1 MSKIKILSP
10 YEAQKIAA
18 GEVVERPAHIL
29 KELLENA
36 IDAGASQITVYIQG
50 AGKTCIRIV
59 DNGSG
64 MGYDDIKLS
73 VIAHATSKITTV
85 EDLTSVATY
94 GFRGEALA
102 SVAAVSRLTIT
113 SRNDE
118 LEYAW
123 QVRFEQGDVATELRV
138 AAEQGTDIEV
148 RDLFYNIPARK
159 KFLKQ
164 DETEWN
170 QLQQLVHAIA
180 LSHLAISFK
189 LYHNDRLVLQ
199 SPAVTNLKDRAAQI
213 WGVSTAQQFLPLEL
227 STTGPVQL
235 SGVITSHQVWRY
247 GKHQIFFFVNGRW
260 VKDIELVKSLCKGYN
275 NVLPPG
281 KFPAGVIMLKLD
293 PLTIDV
299 NVHPKKEE
307 VRFTKPQ
314 VVTNMVTQAVQ
325 ATLRAQMAT
334 TVDLFKGNDL
344 TIPVEDGPRIG
355 VRDDKEVMNES
366 KSFYSQDAGPQLIT
380 ADFQDGFDER
390 NFFQIDPSSSSII
403 TPLIPSDCQAI
414 VSRHDPESST
424 SPSSVHPEEFRYPV
438 HPESAHVLRHAAT
451 QLLSMSGSKDSK
463 DMSGQSQSVT
473 RIVVDS
479 PDTMPEWP
487 KRTTPST
494 FTNLGNVFTQAQPD
508 AEQQQVMQMPTRTPT
523 AAVFSGTLVGQVLNT
538 YLIIDRAD
546 GIILVDQHAA
556 HERILYEQM
565 RDRVVAREA
574 SLLLFP
580 RVLTLAPEELVAL
593 ERFEGVLNDFGIA
606 CDRMGLQ
613 ALAIKAVPLGVT
625 QIDLEDL
632 LRQVAALALEHE
644 HVEAEVVQKLLY
656 EHVHS
661 HLACKRAVKA
671 GDVLTRDEMEKLLQD
686 LIIVEKPFICI
697 HGRPTYWK
705 LEKSQLEKFFR
716 R

>member
-10 YEAQKIAA
+10 HEAQKIAA
-18 GEVVERPAHIL
+18 GEVVERPAHVL
-29 KELLENA
+29 KELLENG
-36 IDAGASQITVYIQG
+36 IDAGASLISVYIED

-59 DNGSG
+59 DNGCG

-73 VIAHATSKITTV
+73 VAAHATSKITTV
-85 EDLTSVATY
+85 EDLTSVVTY

-113 SRNDE
+113 SRDEE
-118 LEYAW
+118 LEHAW
-123 QVRFEQGDVATELRV
+123 QVRFEQGDVASELRV

-180 LSHLAISFK
+180 LSHLTISFK

-199 SPAVTNLKDRAAQI
+199 APAVTSLKDRAAQI
-213 WGVSTAQQFLPLEL
+213 WGVSTAQQFLNLES

-235 SGVITSHQVWRY
+235 SGVITSHQAWRY
-247 GKHQIFFFVNGRW
+247 GKHHIFFFVNGRW
-260 VKDIELVKSLCKGYN
+260 VKDVELVKSLCKGYN

-281 KFPAGVIMLKLD
+281 KFPAGVIMLELD

-334 TVDLFKGNDL
+334 SVDLFKSNDL
-344 TIPVEDGPRIG
+344 TSSLEGGSRIG
-355 VRDDKEVMNES
+355 VRDDRELRNES
-366 KSFYSQDAGPQLIT
+366 KSFYSQTKNI
-380 ADFQDGFDER
+380 E
-390 NFFQIDPSSSSII
+390 QIDSYRMDPGSSFDTIALQSLGMNGGELGVPFAFSSSNNKELNDSGFSKISM
-403 TPLIPSDCQAI
+403 TASPVIPDVDPGSRAFLSDQ
-414 VSRHDPESST
+414 P
-424 SPSSVHPEEFRYPV
+424 
-438 HPESAHVLRHAAT
+438 
-451 QLLSMSGSKDSK
+451 
-463 DMSGQSQSVT
+463 VT

-479 PDTMPEWP
+479 PDAMPAWP
-487 KRTTPST
+487 KHTTPST

-508 AEQQQVMQMPTRTPT
+508 AEQQQVMQMPTRTPA
-523 AAVFSGTLVGQVLNT
+523 AAVFSGTLIGQVLNT

-546 GIILVDQHAA
+546 GLVLVDQHAA
-556 HERILYEQM
+556 HERILYERM
-565 RDRVVAREA
+565 KDRMVAREA

-593 ERFEGVLNDFGIA
+593 ERFEDVLTDFGIA
-606 CDRMGLQ
+606 CDRMGQ
-613 ALAIKAVPLGVT
+613 NALAIKAVPLGVA

-632 LRQVAALALEHE
+632 LRQVAVLALEHG

-671 GDVLTRDEMEKLLQD
+671 GDVLTVDQMKKLLQD
-686 LIIVEKPFICI
+686 LMTVEKPFICI
-697 HGRPTYWK
+697 HGRPTYWQ

>member
-10 YEAQKIAA
+10 HEAQKIAA
-18 GEVVERPAHIL
+18 GEVVERPAHVL
-29 KELLENA
+29 KELLENG
-36 IDAGASQITVYIQG
+36 IDAGASLISVYIED

-59 DNGSG
+59 DDGCG

-73 VIAHATSKITTV
+73 VAAHATSKITTV
-85 EDLTSVATY
+85 EDLTSVVTY

-113 SRNDE
+113 SRDEE
-118 LEYAW
+118 LEHAW
-123 QVRFEQGDVATELRV
+123 QIRFEQGDVASELRV

-180 LSHLAISFK
+180 LSHLTISFK

-199 SPAVTNLKDRAAQI
+199 APAVTSLKDRAAQI
-213 WGVSTAQQFLPLEL
+213 WGVSTAQQFLNLES

-235 SGVITSHQVWRY
+235 SGVITSHQAWRY
-247 GKHQIFFFVNGRW
+247 GKHHIFFFVNGRW
-260 VKDIELVKSLCKGYN
+260 VKDVELVKSLCKGYN

-281 KFPAGVIMLKLD
+281 KFPAGVIMIQLD

-314 VVTNMVTQAVQ
+314 VVTNTVTQAVQ

-334 TVDLFKGNDL
+334 TVATRDFGEPA
-344 TIPVEDGPRIG
+344 PVL
-355 VRDDKEVMNES
+355 RDR
-366 KSFYSQDAGPQLIT
+366 PT
-380 ADFQDGFDER
+380 AF
-390 NFFQIDPSSSSII
+390 
-403 TPLIPSDCQAI
+403 L
-414 VSRHDPESST
+414 ST
-424 SPSSVHPEEFRYPV
+424 SGVEEQNQLEKELWILKQVQDDNELIQSDNFDYKNVALMPAHAEEDQRSV
-438 HPESAHVLRHAAT
+438 
-451 QLLSMSGSKDSK
+451 SK
-463 DMSGQSQSVT
+463 DMSGQDQPVT

-508 AEQQQVMQMPTRTPT
+508 AEQQQVMQMPTRTPA
-523 AAVFSGTLVGQVLNT
+523 AAVFSGTLIGQVLNT

-546 GIILVDQHAA
+546 GLVLVDQHAA
-556 HERILYEQM
+556 HERILYERM
-565 RDRVVAREA
+565 KDRMVAREA

-593 ERFEGVLNDFGIA
+593 ERFEDVLTDFGIA
-606 CDRMGLQ
+606 CDRMGQ
-613 ALAIKAVPLGVT
+613 NALAIKAVPLGVA

-632 LRQVAALALEHE
+632 LRQVAALALEHG

-671 GDVLTRDEMEKLLQD
+671 GDVLTVDQMKKLLQD
-686 LIIVEKPFICI
+686 LMTVEKPFICI
-697 HGRPTYWK
+697 HGRPTYWQ

>member
-10 YEAQKIAA
+10 HEAQKIAA
-18 GEVVERPAHIL
+18 GEVVERPAHVL
-29 KELLENA
+29 KELLENG
-36 IDAGASQITVYIQG
+36 IDAGASLISVYIED

-59 DNGSG
+59 DDGCG

-73 VIAHATSKITTV
+73 VAAHATSKITTV
-85 EDLTSVATY
+85 EDLTSVVTY

-113 SRNDE
+113 SRDEE
-118 LEYAW
+118 LEHAW
-123 QVRFEQGDVATELRV
+123 QVRFEQGDVASELRV
-138 AAEQGTDIEV
+138 PAEQGTDIEV

-199 SPAVTNLKDRAAQI
+199 APAVTTLKDRAAQI
-213 WGVSTAQQFLPLEL
+213 WGVSTAQQFLNLES

-235 SGVITSHQVWRY
+235 SGVITSHQAWRY
-247 GKHQIFFFVNGRW
+247 GKHHIFFFVNGRW
-260 VKDIELVKSLCKGYN
+260 VKDVELVKSLCKGYN

-281 KFPAGVIMLKLD
+281 KFPAGVIMLELD

-325 ATLRAQMAT
+325 ATLRAQMTT
-334 TVDLFKGNDL
+334 TVDLFKANDL
-344 TIPVEDGPRIG
+344 TIPVEDGSRIG
-355 VRDDKEVMNES
+355 VRDDREVMNES
-366 KSFYSQDAGPQLIT
+366 KSFYSQAKNV
-380 ADFQDGFDER
+380 E
-390 NFFQIDPSSSSII
+390 QIDSYGMDSRLSLHTIASQSLPAGAFGYGGHGGMNRGELEAPFEFNSSNNNELDDSSFSKISMTTGPVI
-403 TPLIPSDCQAI
+403 PDIDPGSRVFPSD
-414 VSRHDPESST
+414 
-424 SPSSVHPEEFRYPV
+424 
-438 HPESAHVLRHAAT
+438 
-451 QLLSMSGSKDSK
+451 QL
-463 DMSGQSQSVT
+463 VR

-494 FTNLGNVFTQAQPD
+494 YTNLGNVFTQAQPD
-508 AEQQQVMQMPTRTPT
+508 TEQQEVMQMPTRTP
-523 AAVFSGTLVGQVLNT
+523 AGAVFSGTLVGQVLNT

-546 GIILVDQHAA
+546 GLVLVDQHAA
-556 HERILYEQM
+556 HERILYERM
-565 RDRVVAREA
+565 KDRMVARES

-580 RVLTLAPEELVAL
+580 RVLTLPPEELVAL
-593 ERFEGVLNDFGIA
+593 EQFEDVLNDFGIA

-613 ALAIKAVPLGVT
+613 ALAIKAVPLGVA

-632 LRQVAALALEHE
+632 LRQVAALALEHG

-671 GDVLTRDEMEKLLQD
+671 GDALTKDQMQKLLQD
-686 LIIVEKPFICI
+686 LMTLEKPFICI
-697 HGRPTYWK
+697 HGRPTYWQ